1 MKQLICPIGKKPCD
15 RDCPDRYPDQPE
27 GGCRLTTAQ
36 ELARC
41 KYPEK
46 VFNALTALL
55 SEEPEILREEAEV

>member
-1 MKQLICPIGKKPCD
+1 MPGISLSYQRRG
-15 RDCPDRYPDQPE
+15 RRYDLGGEEEQIPE
-27 GGCRLTTAQ
+27 PVESAQ

>member
-1 MKQLICPIGKKPCD
+1 MTLEEEKN
-15 RDCPDRYPDQPE
+15 RYPNLW
-27 GGCRLTTAQ
+27 RVAQ

-55 SEEPEILREEAEV
+55 SEEPEILREEAGG